1 MGQKKASGI
10 HTTALRLLSR
20 RALSVAELA
29 SRLRARG
36 FSEKEVSCELQWLKR
51 AGLLAD
57 LDLARILVRKRLES
71 GHGRLAVAATLRQRQ
86 VEAPAMEQVLRELDQ
101 EIEKKALAK
110 ALEKALNRYADIPA
124 SQLRGKVVRYL
135 TGRGFP
141 LALCLQATANLGGEI
156 EDVDQLGE
164 SEDPED
170 FS

>member
-1 MGQKKASGI
+1 MGQKKASDI

-29 SRLRARG
+29 SRLRERG
-36 FSEKEVSCELQWLKR
+36 FSEKEVSCELRRLER

-57 LDLARILVRKRLES
+57 LELARILVRRRLES
-71 GHGRLAVAATLRQRQ
+71 GHGRLAAAATLRQRQ
-86 VEAPAMEQVLRELDQ
+86 VEAPAMERALRELDQ
-101 EIEKKALAK
+101 EIEEKAVKK

-135 TGRGFP
+135 TSRGFP

-164 SEDPED
+164 SEDTED

>member
-1 MGQKKASGI
+1 M
-10 HTTALRLLSR
+10 RLLSR

-29 SRLRARG
+29 SRLRERG
-36 FSEKEVSCELQWLKR
+36 FSEKEVSCELRRLKR

-57 LDLARILVRKRLES
+57 LELARILVRRRLES
-71 GHGRLAVAATLRQRQ
+71 GHGRLAAKATLRQRQ
-86 VEAPAMEQVLRELDQ
+86 VEAPAIERALRELDQ
-101 EIEKKALAK
+101 EIEEKALVK
-110 ALEKALNRYADIPA
+110 ALEKALNLYADIPA
-124 SQLRGKVVRYL
+124 SQRRGKVVRYL
-135 TGRGFP
+135 ASRGFP